1 MNLFLKL
8 IILSL
13 EKTEENETMSFFDL
27 ATSFLSSFFLSEVTT
42 VILNISCV
50 PLAES
55 DMSLSI
61 SLY

>member
-50 PLAES
+50 KLAES
-55 DMSLSI
+55 DMALSI
-61 SLY
+61 SIY

>member
-27 ATSFLSSFFLSEVTT
+27 ATFVLRLLFISGVETVMLNIFVVSLSEV
-42 VILNISCV
+42 
-50 PLAES
+50 
-55 DMSLSI
+55 DMSLCISI
-61 SLY
+61 Y